1 MSDQPDIPRKL
12 RAKFEKV
19 TSDLAIERQKLEAA
33 KKRVDAEPDNA
44 RFQYLLSCADCRVL
58 KAESALRVIK
68 PEIAELNRKRGR
80 ASRARRGIYRKTP
93 GVLRGRGLSE
103 ILPFIR
109 QTGYPERQGQCRRR
123 R

>member
-58 KAESALRVIK
+58 KAESALWVIEL
-68 PEIAELNRKRGR
+68 EIAELIENAGEQVEQDAGFTEK
-80 ASRARRGIYRKTP
+80 
-93 GVLRGRGLSE
+93 LLE
-103 ILPFIR
+103 
-109 QTGYPERQGQCRRR
+109 
-123 R
+123 